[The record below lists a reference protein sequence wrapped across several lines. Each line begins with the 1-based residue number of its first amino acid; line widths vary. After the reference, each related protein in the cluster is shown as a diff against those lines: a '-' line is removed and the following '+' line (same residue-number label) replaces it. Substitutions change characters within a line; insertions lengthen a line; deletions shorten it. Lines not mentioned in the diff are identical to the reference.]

1 MKIHTGE
8 KQFTCNICTASFLSH
23 EELRGHR
30 KKEHRLKKTIK
41 CKRCQESF
49 ATEGQLEDHKVSHLL
64 SCPFCQKTFKNKTN
78 LQIHINFH
86 NNPPLCDICQRDC
99 KTYGRLKHHK
109 LTHTKDKPY
118 KCKYCPQ
125 SYNNGG
131 TLHHHQRNHFSQTT
145 QCDLCEKTFSSSEK
159 MAMHKNYKHGN
170 AQEKVPCPTCFK
182 YYPKGKRLNDHMIIH
197 SGKQPFQ

>member
-30 KKEHRLKKTIK
+30 KKEHRVKKTIK

-86 NNPPLCDICQRDC
+86 NNPPICDICQRDC

-109 LTHTKDKPY
+109 LTHTKKNLTNASTVLNLITMVARFIIIRGTIFLKPHNVTFA
-118 KCKYCPQ
+118 KKRFQAVKKWLCTRTISMEMQKKKFLVQPAL
-125 SYNNGG
+125 N
-131 TLHHHQRNHFSQTT
+131 TT
-145 QCDLCEKTFSSSEK
+145 PRV
-159 MAMHKNYKHGN
+159 N
-170 AQEKVPCPTCFK
+170 V
-182 YYPKGKRLNDHMIIH
+182 
-197 SGKQPFQ
+197 